1 MKREKNLPFYL
12 AIATEKA
19 SLEVTLHSS
28 SNCSGREPLYN
39 FFRNLESKFAL
50 YCDEHLK

>member
-1 MKREKNLPFYL
+1 MKREKNSPFYL

-28 SNCSGREPLYN
+28 SNRLGQKSLYN
-39 FFRNLESKFAL
+39 FFHNLESKFAL
-50 YCDEHLK
+50 YCDGHSK

>member
-28 SNCSGREPLYN
+28 SNRSGQEPLYN
-39 FFRNLESKFAL
+39 FFHNLESKFAL
-50 YCDEHLK
+50 YCDGHSK

>member
-1 MKREKNLPFYL
+1 MQDKLHAGQYIRAPMKREKNSPFYL

-28 SNCSGREPLYN
+28 SNHSG
-39 FFRNLESKFAL
+39 
-50 YCDEHLK
+50 